1 MERFLH
7 WSWNEPSE
15 PSMNRRKTLF
25 TLNSKQGRRGISI
38 VEVIVVI
45 AITLAMTAIIGGGVF
60 TQFRN
65 DQLEL
70 ISRR

>member
-1 MERFLH
+1 
-7 WSWNEPSE
+7 
-15 PSMNRRKTLF
+15 MNRRKTLF